1 MTQWELQGNSDCIDC
16 IDLAWNVVEI
26 EIPQKM
32 SHFIARHSVI
42 SCHVSLYAV
51 LVHLVS
57 QQREI
62 MQYSAV
68 LPCLVQGDSERKV
81 RPPLNS
87 LQMPPLYL
95 IFAYL
100 CMSLQSC
107 CAMHPGSCTRVVPST
122 MLCDTCSL
130 AQPWF
135 TRTGVPDQQGRH
147 WILCCAD
154 VIQEVLM
161 CSHLHLYTVFIY
173 NYIYIYIKL

>member
-1 MTQWELQGNSDCIDC
+1 VTQWELQGNSDCIDC

-42 SCHVSLYAV
+42 SCHVYLYAV

-57 QQREI
+57 QQSEI

-100 CMSLQSC
+100 CMSLHVF
-107 CAMHPGSCTRVVPST
+107 AIL
-122 MLCDTCSL
+122 LCNASRILYASGAKHDAL
-130 AQPWF
+130 
-135 TRTGVPDQQGRH
+135 RH
-147 WILCCAD
+147 
-154 VIQEVLM
+154 M
-161 CSHLHLYTVFIY
+161 
-173 NYIYIYIKL
+173 

>member
-16 IDLAWNVVEI
+16 IDLLAWNVVEI

-42 SCHVSLYAV
+42 SCHVYLYAV

-57 QQREI
+57 QQSEI
-62 MQYSAV
+62 MQHSAV

-107 CAMHPGSCTRVVPST
+107 CAMRPGSCMRVVPNM

-130 AQPWF
+130 TQPWF

-154 VIQEVLM
+154 VPRS
-161 CSHLHLYTVFIY
+161 SHVFSFTFIY
-173 NYIYIYIKL
+173 SIYIFIYYIKL